1 MKIHVQ
7 VPLWNVTYKIEKLED
22 ELGYEWAIWGN
33 VDGNEQARELLG
45 VGQELDPTQDSF
57 PVEALKA
64 LEEALANLGL
74 IFVVFSE

>member
-7 VPLWNVTYKIEKLED
+7 VPLWNVTYKIERQED
-22 ELGYEWAIWGN
+22 
-33 VDGNEQARELLG
+33 
-45 VGQELDPTQDSF
+45 ELDPTQDSF
-57 PVEALKA
+57 PVGVLKA